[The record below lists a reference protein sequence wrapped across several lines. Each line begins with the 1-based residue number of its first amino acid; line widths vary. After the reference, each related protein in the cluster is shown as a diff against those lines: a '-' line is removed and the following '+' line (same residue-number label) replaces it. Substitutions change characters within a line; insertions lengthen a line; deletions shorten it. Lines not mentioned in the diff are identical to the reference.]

1 MVYKKVY
8 PTEILQGFTETSMFV
23 MMLYEPMGSR
33 KVPVM
38 IGPHEAEMLMIE
50 QGNQSPKRPMTHQLI
65 ISIMES
71 FALTLKLVR
80 IDRFEEGI
88 FYASL
93 VVSDGF
99 NTHVI
104 DARASDAVL
113 LAIHQ
118 SVDIE
123 MAEDVLNDTGF
134 EVQNDDIDISSSLPG
149 SETIEELE
157 DELRRCEENE
167 EYERAA
173 EIMEEIK
180 RRTENEK

>member
-1 MVYKKVY
+1 MKGDYKKVY
-8 PTEILQGFTETSMFV
+8 PTEIIQGFTETSMYV
-23 MMLYEPMGSR
+23 MMLYEPMGGR

-38 IGPHEAEMLMIE
+38 IGRHEAEMLMLE

-65 ISIMES
+65 VNIMES

-93 VVSDGF
+93 IVSDGF
-99 NTHVI
+99 NTHTI
-104 DARASDAVL
+104 DARATDAVL

-123 MAEDVLNDTGF
+123 MAETVLADTGF
-134 EVQNDDIDISSSLPG
+134 TVQNDDIDISASLPG
-149 SETIEELE
+149 SETREELE
-157 DELRRCEENE
+157 EELRRCEENE

-173 EIMEEIK
+173 EIMERLK
-180 RRTENEK
+180 KM

>member
-1 MVYKKVY
+1 MNYKKVY

-23 MMLYEPMGSR
+23 MMLYEPMGNR

-38 IGPHEAEMLMIE
+38 IGRHEAEMIMIE
-50 QGNQSPKRPMTHQLI
+50 QGTQSPKRPMTHQLI
-65 ISIMES
+65 INIMNS

-93 VVSDGF
+93 LVSDGF
-99 NTHVI
+99 NTHTI

-113 LAIHQ
+113 LALHQ
-118 SVDIE
+118 TVDIE
-123 MAEDVLNDTGF
+123 MAESVLNDTGF
-134 EVQNDDIDISSSLPG
+134 IVQNDDIDISSSLPG

-157 DELRRCEENE
+157 EELRQCEENE
-167 EYERAA
+167 EYEKAA
-173 EIMEEIK
+173 EIMERIK
-180 RRTENEK
+180 KLKVDN

>member
-23 MMLYEPMGSR
+23 MMLYEPLGNR

-38 IGPHEAEMLMIE
+38 IGRHEAEMLLIE

-80 IDRFEEGI
+80 IERFEEGI

-93 VVSDGF
+93 IVSDGF
-99 NTHVI
+99 NTHTI

-123 MAEDVLNDTGF
+123 MAENVLNDTGF
-134 EVQNDDIDISSSLPG
+134 EVQSDDIDISSSLPG
-149 SETIEELE
+149 SETLEELE
-157 DELRRCEENE
+157 EELQRCEENE

-173 EIMEEIK
+173 EIMEQIK
-180 RRTENEK
+180 KMK

>member
-1 MVYKKVY
+1 
-8 PTEILQGFTETSMFV
+8 

-33 KVPVM
+33 KVPIM
-38 IGPHEAEMLMIE
+38 IGRHEAEMLMIE
-50 QGNQSPKRPMTHQLI
+50 QGNQLPKRPMTHQLI
-65 ISIMES
+65 VSIMDS

-93 VVSDGF
+93 IVSDGF
-99 NTHVI
+99 NTHAI

-113 LAIHQ
+113 LALHQ

-123 MAEDVLNDTGF
+123 MAETVLNDTSF
-134 EVQNDDIDISSSLPG
+134 EVQNDDIDISSTLPG
-149 SETIEELE
+149 SESIEELE
-157 DELRRCEENE
+157 EELRRCEENE

-173 EIMEEIK
+173 EIMELIK
-180 RRTENEK
+180 QKTKN

>member
-8 PTEILQGFTETSMFV
+8 PTEIIQGFTETSMFV
-23 MMLYEPMGSR
+23 MMLYEPMGNR

-38 IGPHEAEMLMIE
+38 IGRHEAEMIMIE
-50 QGNQSPKRPMTHQLI
+50 QGSQSPKRPMTHQLI
-65 ISIMES
+65 INIMDN
-71 FALTLKLVR
+71 FALTLKMVR

-93 VVSDGF
+93 IVSDGF
-99 NTHVI
+99 NTHAI

-113 LAIHQ
+113 LALHQ

-123 MAEDVLNDTGF
+123 MAESVLNDTGF
-134 EVQNDDIDISSSLPG
+134 VVKSDEIDISSSLPG

-157 DELRRCEENE
+157 EELRLCEENE

-173 EIMEEIK
+173 EVMERIK
-180 RRTENEK
+180 KMRNL

>member
-1 MVYKKVY
+1 MNYKKVY
-8 PTEILQGFTETSMFV
+8 PTEIIQGFTETAMFV
-23 MMLYEPMGSR
+23 MMLYEPLGGR

-38 IGPHEAEMLMIE
+38 IGQHEAEMIMIE
-50 QGNQSPKRPMTHQLI
+50 QGNQSPRRPMTHQLI
-65 ISIMES
+65 ISIMDE

-88 FYASL
+88 FFATL

-99 NTHVI
+99 NTRNI
-104 DARASDAVL
+104 DARASDAVV
-113 LAIHQ
+113 LALHQ

-123 MAEDVLNDTGF
+123 MAENVLEETGF
-134 EVQNDDIDISSSLPG
+134 RVQNDDIDIQSSLPG
-149 SETIEELE
+149 SETLEELE
-157 DELRRCEENE
+157 EELRRCEENE

-180 RRTENEK
+180 KLKIES

>member
-1 MVYKKVY
+1 
-8 PTEILQGFTETSMFV
+8 MFV

>member
-1 MVYKKVY
+1 MTYKKVY

-33 KVPVM
+33 KVPIM
-38 IGPHEAEMLMIE
+38 IGRHEAEMLMIE
-50 QGNQSPKRPMTHQLI
+50 QGNQPPKRPMTHQLI
-65 ISIMES
+65 VSIMDS

-93 VVSDGF
+93 IVSDGF
-99 NTHVI
+99 NTHAI

-113 LAIHQ
+113 LALHQ

-123 MAEDVLNDTGF
+123 MAETVLNDTSF
-134 EVQNDDIDISSSLPG
+134 EVQNDDIDISSTLPG
-149 SETIEELE
+149 SESIEELE
-157 DELRRCEENE
+157 EELRRCEENE

-173 EIMEEIK
+173 EIMELIK
-180 RRTENEK
+180 QKTKN

>member
-1 MVYKKVY
+1 
-8 PTEILQGFTETSMFV
+8 
-23 MMLYEPMGSR
+23 MGSR
-33 KVPVM
+33 KVPIM

-65 ISIMES
+65 VSIMES

-88 FYASL
+88 FYATL

-99 NTHVI
+99 NTQLI

-123 MAEDVLNDTGF
+123 MAENVLNETGF
-134 EVQNDDIDISSSLPG
+134 EVRNDDIDISLNEEEHYG
-149 SETIEELE
+149 DTIEELE
-157 DELRRCEENE
+157 EELQRCEENE

-173 EIMEEIK
+173 EIMERLK
-180 RRTENEK
+180 RMKKM

>member
-1 MVYKKVY
+1 MNYKKVY
-8 PTEILQGFTETSMFV
+8 ATEVIQGFTETSLFI
-23 MMLYEPMGSR
+23 MMLYEPLSGR

-38 IGPHEAEMLMIE
+38 IGRHEAEMIMVE
-50 QGNQSPKRPMTHQLI
+50 QSNQSPKRPMTHQLI
-65 ISIMES
+65 INIMNC
-71 FALTLKLVR
+71 FALTLKTVR

-88 FYASL
+88 FYATL

-99 NTHVI
+99 NTHNI

-113 LAIHQ
+113 LALHE

-123 MAEDVLNDTGF
+123 MAEDVVNDTGF
-134 EVQNDDIDISSSLPG
+134 VVQNDDIDITGSMPG

-157 DELRRCEENE
+157 EELRRCEENE

-173 EIMEEIK
+173 EIMEKIK
-180 RRTENEK
+180 KTRNNA

>member
-1 MVYKKVY
+1 MTYKKVY

-33 KVPVM
+33 KVPIM
-38 IGPHEAEMLMIE
+38 IGRHEAEMLMIE
-50 QGNQSPKRPMTHQLI
+50 QGNQQPKRPMTHQLI
-65 ISIMES
+65 VSIMDS

-93 VVSDGF
+93 IVSDGF
-99 NTHVI
+99 NTHAI

-113 LAIHQ
+113 LALHQ

-123 MAEDVLNDTGF
+123 MAETVLNDTSF
-134 EVQNDDIDISSSLPG
+134 EVQNDDIDISSTLPG
-149 SETIEELE
+149 SESIEELE
-157 DELRRCEENE
+157 EELRRCEENE

-173 EIMEEIK
+173 EIMELIK
-180 RRTENEK
+180 QKTKN

>member
-1 MVYKKVY
+1 
-8 PTEILQGFTETSMFV
+8 MFV

-33 KVPVM
+33 KVPIM

-65 ISIMES
+65 VSIMES

-88 FYASL
+88 FYATL

-99 NTHVI
+99 NTQLI

-123 MAEDVLNDTGF
+123 MAENVLNETGF
-134 EVQNDDIDISSSLPG
+134 EVRNDDIDISLNEEEHYG
-149 SETIEELE
+149 DTIEELE
-157 DELRRCEENE
+157 EELQRCEENE

-173 EIMEEIK
+173 EIMERLK
-180 RRTENEK
+180 RMKKM